1 MQTGTLT
8 LSLGSCLML
17 ATMIITYVPY
27 TRGIVF
33 HTGVVGLALMGFY
46 AFYARPRLEGPTGT
60 RLRGVLKFLGD
71 HSLEIFLLHQPLI
84 RDYNVYLHGRWLG
97 EPMPTRPSLIMGM
110 LLGFAVTI
118 LLSYEL
124 RRTLRRFLP

>member
-1 MQTGTLT
+1 
-8 LSLGSCLML
+8 ML

-33 HTGVVGLALMGFY
+33 HTGIVASALMGFY
-46 AFYARPRLEGPTGT
+46 AFCASPRLESPTGT
-60 RLRGVLKFLGD
+60 RARGVLKFLGD

-97 EPMPTRPSLIMGM
+97 EPMATQPSLIMGT

-124 RRTLRRFLP
+124 RRTLKRFLQ